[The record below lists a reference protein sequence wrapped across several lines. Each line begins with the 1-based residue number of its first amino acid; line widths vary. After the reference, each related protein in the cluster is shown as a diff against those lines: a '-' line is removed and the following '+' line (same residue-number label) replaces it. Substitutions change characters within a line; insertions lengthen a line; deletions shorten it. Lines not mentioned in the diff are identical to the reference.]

1 METYMNDNEE
11 IEIDLFE
18 LFMELKRKIWVILGV
33 AVLCAGAAGAFSAFV
48 LTPQYTSTAMVYI
61 LSKETTLTSLA
72 DLQIGSQ
79 LTKDYKIIV
88 TSRPVL
94 EDVIEGLEL
103 NTTYKDL
110 KKKITI
116 DNPADT
122 RILSISVMDPDPQ
135 MAKAIADKV
144 AATASDYVGDI
155 MEMVPPKLIEDGEVP
170 LLKTSPSNTKNA
182 LIGGLVG
189 TLLVCGFVTAR
200 VVLND
205 TVRTEE
211 DVTRYLG
218 LTVLASVPARK
229 GGDSGGQGSHGVL
242 QVPQKDSDPFRKIQ
256 EEEKGGKSPMR
267 QTVAL
272 NRSMKDDYHYNE
284 AVKTLRTNIQFCG
297 SGIRVIMMTSA
308 LPDEG
313 KSDMAF
319 ALASS
324 LAQIGKRVL
333 LIDADIRKSVLVS
346 RYQLEDEVCGLSQY
360 LSGQKP
366 LEEIRYATSV
376 ENLHM
381 IFSGPY
387 SPNPAELLEEELFG
401 ALIRQMRQE
410 YDYLIIDTPP
420 MGNLIDGAIVARQC
434 DGAVMV
440 VESGAVSYRLEQR
453 VKNQLEKSGCR
464 ILGVVL
470 NKIDPEYNS
479 YGYYTRYGKYGKY
492 SRYEK
497 YAKYDKSEITEG

>member
-1 METYMNDNEE
+1 
-11 IEIDLFE
+11 
-18 LFMELKRKIWVILGV
+18 
-33 AVLCAGAAGAFSAFV
+33 
-48 LTPQYTSTAMVYI
+48 
-61 LSKETTLTSLA
+61 
-72 DLQIGSQ
+72 
-79 LTKDYKIIV
+79 
-88 TSRPVL
+88 
-94 EDVIEGLEL
+94 
-103 NTTYKDL
+103 
-110 KKKITI
+110 
-116 DNPADT
+116 
-122 RILSISVMDPDPQ
+122 
-135 MAKAIADKV
+135 
-144 AATASDYVGDI
+144 
-155 MEMVPPKLIEDGEVP
+155 
-170 LLKTSPSNTKNA
+170 
-182 LIGGLVG
+182 
-189 TLLVCGFVTAR
+189 
-200 VVLND
+200 
-205 TVRTEE
+205 
-211 DVTRYLG
+211 
-218 LTVLASVPARK
+218 
-229 GGDSGGQGSHGVL
+229 
-242 QVPQKDSDPFRKIQ
+242 
-256 EEEKGGKSPMR
+256 MR

-284 AVKTLRTNIQFCG
+284 AIKTLRTNIQFCG

-387 SPNPAELLEEELFG
+387 SPNPAELLE
-401 ALIRQMRQE
+401 
-410 YDYLIIDTPP
+410 DYLIIDTPP
-420 MGNLIDGAIVARQC
+420 MGNLIDGAIVGRQC

>member
-1 METYMNDNEE
+1 
-11 IEIDLFE
+11 
-18 LFMELKRKIWVILGV
+18 
-33 AVLCAGAAGAFSAFV
+33 
-48 LTPQYTSTAMVYI
+48 
-61 LSKETTLTSLA
+61 
-72 DLQIGSQ
+72 
-79 LTKDYKIIV
+79 
-88 TSRPVL
+88 
-94 EDVIEGLEL
+94 
-103 NTTYKDL
+103 
-110 KKKITI
+110 
-116 DNPADT
+116 
-122 RILSISVMDPDPQ
+122 
-135 MAKAIADKV
+135 
-144 AATASDYVGDI
+144 
-155 MEMVPPKLIEDGEVP
+155 
-170 LLKTSPSNTKNA
+170 
-182 LIGGLVG
+182 
-189 TLLVCGFVTAR
+189 
-200 VVLND
+200 
-205 TVRTEE
+205 
-211 DVTRYLG
+211 
-218 LTVLASVPARK
+218 
-229 GGDSGGQGSHGVL
+229 
-242 QVPQKDSDPFRKIQ
+242 
-256 EEEKGGKSPMR
+256 MR

-284 AVKTLRTNIQFCG
+284 AIKTLRTNIQFCG
-297 SGIRVIMMTSA
+297 SGIRVIMMTSD

-401 ALIRQMRQE
+401 ALIRQMRLE